1 MIAES
6 SRFVA
11 SLRSQ
16 SGFLDH
22 ALHGCVPALGDFGL
36 VYLVDGDRLRC
47 AAFAHATS
55 TGRHLL
61 RTLKHAYKLRRDD
74 RDSTVAQVVRIG
86 RPALRLQIRR
96 EQRPAGAAG
105 SARVF
110 DLHRRLGA
118 HSALVVPIHGRDGV
132 LGALGLAYSDS
143 RRNYTP
149 DQIPIVEH
157 IATQMAFALDREQ
170 LVNARPGAGAPP
182 RRRRLLAR
190 LRA

>member
-1 MIAES
+1 MIADA

-16 SGFLDH
+16 SRFLDR

-143 RRNYTP
+143 RRDYTP
-149 DQIPIVEH
+149 NEIPIVEH
-157 IATQMAFALDREQ
+157 IAMQIGFALDREQ
-170 LVNARPGAGAPP
+170 LVTARPAAPP

-190 LRA
+190 LRARI

>member
-22 ALHGCVPALGDFGL
+22 ALQDCVPALGDFGL

-47 AAFAHATS
+47 AAFAHTSS

-86 RPALRLQIRR
+86 RPALRLNIRR

-118 HSALVVPIHGRDGV
+118 HSALVVPIHGRDAV
-132 LGALGLAYSDS
+132 LGALALAYADS
-143 RRNYTP
+143 RRDYTP
-149 DQIPIVEH
+149 NDIPVVEH
-157 IATQMAFALDREQ
+157 LATQIGFALDRGQ
-170 LVNARPGAGAPP
+170 LAKTGPGAPP
-182 RRRRLLAR
+182 RRRLLAR